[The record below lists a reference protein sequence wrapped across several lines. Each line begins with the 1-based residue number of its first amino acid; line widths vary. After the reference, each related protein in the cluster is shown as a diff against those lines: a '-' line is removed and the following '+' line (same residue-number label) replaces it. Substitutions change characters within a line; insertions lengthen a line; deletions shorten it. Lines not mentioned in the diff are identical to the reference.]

1 MVNVFKNVVFFLN
14 YRLKLLNGCI
24 ILNLKKYFQMGFRS
38 SLKVLCDSMK
48 KQILS
53 RAFYGWLT
61 YHRYFKTVS
70 LHLAGLIICDND
82 NKESIENK
90 NAEEDDDDDEIYEG
104 IKQNNDV
111 QEKSAKMKTLQP
123 RSYIQTK
130 KKLDEILWS
139 YLLEESYINT
149 IEEHGTGGRLEN
161 KLKSNQK
168 YFYEIIY
175 YNGIESSIRKKVWPY
190 LFEHYRLD
198 MNISER
204 ELKDKQASEN
214 YYKLIDE
221 WRQFEAHIN
230 LKEEQA
236 KILFSKMNL
245 LNISSTTSSHT
256 NGKTKGTSV
265 ETEKADKEEKI
276 QEIASSVEKN
286 EIKLKKS
293 FFGNFSSLKSNRTP
307 ALTVLDSKAPLTR
320 QVSSSSNEVFI
331 DDLSNNNN
339 SQKFSLLRNF
349 SAKNLFAKLMQRST
363 ANPDDSDTQSINSNK
378 TIIEENIES
387 DDPDEYPDETCENDR
402 KRKEIAKQL
411 VDDIINK
418 IQNDCLVLRTDETYS
433 SLNSSNDESKKIDRE
448 NSAKSSSI
456 YCDCTGAHRDSQA
469 LFSSESISS
478 LENNDD
484 SYHECQENEISD
496 GLSEKKLSSVKHSN
510 HDIINTNENA
520 AIPPAIEIYVDT
532 NEHSIRKTLSN
543 VELINQF
550 ALNMHRIDKDVTRCD
565 RNFWYFTST
574 DNLKKLKNIVYT

>member
-1 MVNVFKNVVFFLN
+1 
-14 YRLKLLNGCI
+14 
-24 ILNLKKYFQMGFRS
+24 MGSRS

-70 LHLAGLIICDND
+70 LHLAGLIICEND
-82 NKESIENK
+82 NKESIEDK
-90 NAEEDDDDDEIYEG
+90 NAEVDDDDDEVYED
-104 IKQNNDV
+104 IIQNNDV
-111 QEKSAKMKTLQP
+111 QEDNVKTKTLQP
-123 RSYIQTK
+123 KSYIKTK

-149 IEEHGTGGRLEN
+149 IEENGTGGRLEN
-161 KLKSNQK
+161 KLQSNQK

-190 LFEHYRLD
+190 LFEHYTLD

-204 ELKDKQASEN
+204 ELRDKQTSEN

-245 LNISSTTSSHT
+245 LNISSTTSMKTT
-256 NGKTKGTSV
+256 NV
-265 ETEKADKEEKI
+265 ETVKADKEEKI
-276 QEIASSVEKN
+276 QEIASSIENN

-293 FFGNFSSLKSNRTP
+293 FFGNFSSLKSNKTP
-307 ALTVLDSKAPLTR
+307 TLTVLDSKAPLTR

-331 DDLSNNNN
+331 DDLSNSNN

-387 DDPDEYPDETCENDR
+387 DDPDEYPDEIDHDR

-411 VDDIINK
+411 VDEIINK
-418 IQNDCLVLRTDETYS
+418 IQNDCLVLRTDETNS

-456 YCDCTGAHRDSQA
+456 YCDCAGAHQDSQA

-478 LENNDD
+478 LDNNDE
-484 SYHECQENEISD
+484 SYHECQENEMSG
-496 GLSEKKLSSVKHSN
+496 GLSEKKLSSAKHSN
-510 HDIINTNENA
+510 HDITNTKESA